1 MAAPTALPMD
11 DAIQLGVLYS
21 LLRAAGISSDDDIVR
36 IGSSA
41 QPDEPA
47 YISQGR
53 EILDLH
59 PEQAAVFY
67 RVNAPL
73 LRSNAMPLSR
83 EPAAVLPRGDALPH
97 TLPQAM
103 PHTLP
108 QAMPHTLPQARPQAL
123 PHTLPQ
129 AMPRGDALPQTVPQA
144 LPHTVPR
151 GDALPQTLPQAMP
164 RGDAL
169 PQTVPQAL
177 PHAVPRGDALPH
189 TLPQAMPRGDAL
201 PPMPPPGMPH
211 TLPRRDELPLG
222 AALPRG
228 PLGTGYSEA
237 ELTNH
242 PSYLASLLVRIRAS
256 QTQEEHF
263 HSLESAVLRMLEQCT
278 RPLQQ
283 CSSRLAAYLLVV
295 WHRRHRDSTTA
306 TRELKRCNYGDA
318 Q

>member
-123 PHTLPQ
+123 PH
-129 AMPRGDALPQTVPQA
+129 
-144 LPHTVPR
+144 
-151 GDALPQTLPQAMP
+151 TLPQAMP

-306 TRELKRCNYGDA
+306 TRELKRCNHGDA